1 MINNDRSALPPPD
14 LSQFPLEH
22 IFGTDSLFKRPSRA
36 EDFEAENGALATLAN
51 ELANQPRNLLQ
62 KLVEIALELCRA
74 ESAGVSILESD
85 GKAFRWHACAGSFAG
100 NAGAR
105 IAYAESPCGVVLERN
120 APILFLEPGSYFTP
134 LKRME
139 PPIAE
144 ALILPF
150 HDGNRPV
157 GTVWVVQHSPECKF
171 DREDVRL
178 MTSLSRF
185 ASAAYHIMCS
195 INKSMNARDLLE
207 KRVDERT
214 IALSHVNRTLRLQ
227 IRERGQIEEALRNA
241 QNQLEAEISSLNRL
255 HELSS
260 RMVNT
265 PDLPAALKEILGA
278 AVILLGADMGVIQ
291 LYDPVNK
298 LLTIAAHHGFE
309 QDFIDRFK
317 TVDADG
323 DAACSRALAS
333 RQRWVIEDVR
343 ADDRYTAY
351 RPAADKAGY
360 RAVQSTPLFSRD
372 GQPLGML
379 STHFRLPHVPAEH
392 ELSILDLYAR
402 QASDFIEHLRITE
415 QLREADRRKDEFIA
429 TLSHE
434 LRNPLAAIDSSAMLM
449 ESPDLGSKERKKA
462 VQIVQRQCRAMKILL
477 GDLMDISRLSLGR
490 MILHKQCVTLASVID
505 SAVETMRPLIDGANH
520 TLSVTTPP
528 SSIMVYGDPIRLTQI
543 LSNLLANAVKY
554 TDAGGKIA
562 LDVKTTGD
570 TAVISVADN
579 GIGIDPSC
587 TENIF
592 GMFSQMQTKH
602 DRSVGGLGIGLALV
616 RAIAEL
622 HGGWARAESKGLE
635 QGSTFQ
641 VGLPLAKPM
650 EIAAQVPSSMVTPLS
665 QLVPDSET
673 HAPRVKYRI
682 LVADDNTSAATAIS
696 MLLQR
701 DGHETSAVHDGRAA
715 LEEAAR
721 FLPDIVLLD
730 IGMPHLNG
738 YEVARE
744 IRSAP
749 WGENMRLFAAT
760 GWGQEKDK
768 NLAKQAGFDVHLTKP
783 IDFKQLL
790 ALIEEHGGK

>member
-1 MINNDRSALPPPD
+1 LINNDHSALPLPPD
-14 LSQFPLEH
+14 FPDH
-22 IFGTDSLFKRPSRA
+22 VFGTDSLFKRPART
-36 EDFEAENGALATLAN
+36 EDFEAENGALVTLAN
-51 ELANQPRNLLQ
+51 ALASQPHYLLQ
-62 KLVEIALELCRA
+62 KLGEMALVLCHA
-74 ESAGVSILESD
+74 GSAGVSILESN
-85 GKAFRWHACAGSFAG
+85 GKAFRWQACSGSFAG
-100 NAGAR
+100 YAGAR
-105 IAYAESPCGVVLERN
+105 IPYAESPCGVVLERN
-120 APILFLEPGSYFTP
+120 SPILFLEPGSYFAP
-134 LKRME
+134 LKHME

-150 HDGNRPV
+150 HDGNKPV
-157 GTVWVVQHSPECKF
+157 GTVWVVQHAPERKF

-214 IALSHVNRTLRLQ
+214 IALSHVNKTLRQQ
-227 IRERGQIEEALRNA
+227 IRERGQVEEALRNV

-265 PDLPAALKEILGA
+265 PDLPAALEEILGA
-278 AVILLGADMGVIQ
+278 AVVLLGADMGLIQ

-298 LLTIAAHHGFE
+298 LLTIVTHYGFE
-309 QDFIDRFK
+309 QDFIDQFK
-317 TVDADG
+317 TIDAEG

-343 ADDRYTAY
+343 VDDRYAAY
-351 RPAADKAGY
+351 CPAADKAGY

-379 STHFRLPHVPAEH
+379 STHFCLPHAPAEH
-392 ELSILDLYAR
+392 DLSILDLYAR

-434 LRNPLAAIDSSAMLM
+434 LRNPLAAIASSATLL
-449 ESPDLGSKERKKA
+449 ESPDLGSKEREKA
-462 VQIVQRQCRAMKILL
+462 VQIVQRQCRVMKILL
-477 GDLMDISRLSLGR
+477 GDLLDISRLSLGR

-505 SAVETMRPLIDGANH
+505 SAVETTRPLIDGANH
-520 TLSVTTPP
+520 ILSVTTPP

-562 LDVKTTGD
+562 LDVKATGD

-592 GMFSQMQTKH
+592 GMFSQMQAKR
-602 DRSVGGLGIGLALV
+602 DRTGGGLGIGLALV

-622 HGGWARAESKGLE
+622 HGGWTRAESTGLG
-635 QGSTFQ
+635 QGSTFY
-641 VGLPLAKPM
+641 VGLPLAKSM
-650 EIAAQVPSSMVTPLS
+650 EGAAQDPPSMVTPLS
-665 QLVPDSET
+665 QPVPDSET
-673 HAPRVKYRI
+673 HASHAKYRI
-682 LVADDNTSAATAIS
+682 LIADDNMSAATAIA
-696 MLLQR
+696 MLLRR

-715 LEEAAR
+715 LEAAAR
-721 FLPDIVLLD
+721 FLPDIALLD

-738 YEVARE
+738 YEVARK
-744 IRSAP
+744 IRSAS
-749 WGENMRLFAAT
+749 WGANMRLFAAT

-768 NLAKQAGFDVHLTKP
+768 NLAKEAGFDVHMTKP

-790 ALIEEHGGK
+790 ALIVEYGGK

>member
-1 MINNDRSALPPPD
+1 MINNDNALPPPD
-14 LSQFPLEH
+14 SLRLPPEH
-22 IFGTDSLFKRPSRA
+22 VFGTDLLFKRPSRA
-36 EDFEAENGALATLAN
+36 EDFKAENAALVILAN
-51 ELANQPRNLLQ
+51 ELASQPRNLLQ
-62 KLVEIALELCRA
+62 KLVEVALELCRA
-74 ESAGVSILESD
+74 ESAGVSILESES
-85 GKAFRWHACAGSFAG
+85 KAFRWHACAGAFAE

-105 IAYAESPCGVVLERN
+105 IAYAESPCGIVLERN
-120 APILFLEPGSYFTP
+120 SPILFLEPSSYFAP
-134 LKRME
+134 LKHIK

-150 HDGNRPV
+150 HDENRPV
-157 GTVWVVQHSPECKF
+157 GTVWVVQHSPERKL

-214 IALSHVNRTLRLQ
+214 VALSHVNKTLRQQ
-227 IRERGQIEEALRNA
+227 IRERGQVEEALRNV
-241 QNQLEAEISSLNRL
+241 QNQLQAEVSSLNRL

-278 AVILLGADMGVIQ
+278 AVVLLGADMGFIQ

-309 QDFIDRFK
+309 QDFIDQFK
-317 TVDADG
+317 TIDAEG
-323 DAACSRALAS
+323 DCACLRALAS
-333 RQRWVIEDVR
+333 GQRWVIEDIR

-351 RPAADKAGY
+351 RAAADKAGY

-379 STHFRLPHVPAEH
+379 STHFCLPHAPAEH

-434 LRNPLAAIDSSAMLM
+434 LRNPLAAIDSSAMLL
-449 ESPDLGSKERKKA
+449 ESPNLGTNEREKA
-462 VQIVQRQCRAMKILL
+462 VQIVQRQCKAMKLLL
-477 GDLMDISRLSLGR
+477 GDLLDISRLSLGR
-490 MILHKQCVTLASVID
+490 MILHKQCLTLASVID
-505 SAVETMRPLIDGANH
+505 SAVETTRTLIDGGNH
-520 TLSVTTPP
+520 TLSVTMPPP
-528 SSIMVYGDPIRLTQI
+528 SLAVYGDPIRLTQI
-543 LSNLLANAVKY
+543 LSNLLANAAKY

-562 LDVKTTGD
+562 LDVEA
-570 TAVISVADN
+570 TADSVVISVADN

-587 TENIF
+587 TESIF

-602 DRSVGGLGIGLALV
+602 DRSGGGLGIGLALV

-622 HGGWARAESKGLE
+622 HGGWARAESKGLG
-635 QGSTFQ
+635 QGSTFR

-650 EIAAQVPSSMVTPLS
+650 EIATQDSLSMMTS
-665 QLVPDSET
+665 QSQPVPDSDT
-673 HAPRVKYRI
+673 HASRTKYRI
-682 LVADDNTSAATAIS
+682 LIADDNTSAATSIA

-721 FLPDIVLLD
+721 FLPDIALLD
-730 IGMPHLNG
+730 IGMPYLNG

-744 IRSAP
+744 IRSAS
-749 WGENMRLFAAT
+749 WGANMRLFAAT

-768 NLAKQAGFDVHLTKP
+768 NLAKEAGFDVHMTKP

-790 ALIEEHGGK
+790 ALIVEYGGK